1 MVKAGI
7 IETIHH
13 FFNIKDMNEPNSKM
27 GSKGQWSKE
36 DIIASVIKMRL
47 EKMASVKTILDF
59 LMNDLGY
66 SKTQSYEYL
75 KWAREEIKEQYS
87 LMNPSKIEEA
97 IGQYE
102 EALERARAAK
112 DWRLWNDLRK
122 ELNKIE
128 GNHAAQKT
136 DITTNGK
143 ELPTELVIKIKR
155 RDDDEDL

>member
-1 MVKAGI
+1 MSKQ
-7 IETIHH
+7 
-13 FFNIKDMNEPNSKM
+13 NIGPNSEPKSKN

-47 EKMASVKTILDF
+47 EKMASVKTIIDF

-87 LMNPSKIEEA
+87 LMNPAKIEEA

-143 ELPTELVIKIKR
+143 DLQIGEVVVKIVKGK
-155 RDDDEDL
+155 DEDL

>member
-1 MVKAGI
+1 
-7 IETIHH
+7 
-13 FFNIKDMNEPNSKM
+13 MNEPNSKM